1 MMTITGGIVLLC
13 RVFIPNENLVLC
25 QQFLMRQIVANLHYA
40 PKSWLRDAH
49 STEIHKEFTQIFRL
63 KVEILMEEVLSP
75 LLTPFI
81 LYFW

>member
-1 MMTITGGIVLLC
+1 MMTITGEIVLLC